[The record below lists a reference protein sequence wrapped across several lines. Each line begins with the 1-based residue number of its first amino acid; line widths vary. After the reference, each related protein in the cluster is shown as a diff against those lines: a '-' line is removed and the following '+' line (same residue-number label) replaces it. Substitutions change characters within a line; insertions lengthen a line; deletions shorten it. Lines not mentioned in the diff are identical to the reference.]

1 MPTAFITGG
10 AGAIGRASARALAR
24 DGWRVVLAD
33 IDADELKRVAA
44 DIGAAVA
51 GTFVLDATD
60 FSAVHAAI
68 EKAAATNGLDGLVTA
83 AGGLRYIPGAKDA
96 PFTETSPESWD
107 ALIEVHLNA
116 VYYACHAALRKLY
129 SGKAG
134 SIVNIASGAGLR
146 GGPPHIRQRNASVY
160 SAAKAGVIA
169 LTQSIAQEAASH
181 GVRVNAVA
189 PGRVESR
196 TKSWDAMQRMQREED
211 GVRLPP
217 LGRFGRAAEVGDAVA
232 FLMSDRA
239 AYITGTCLDV
249 SGGSRLH

>member
-10 AGAIGRASARALAR
+10 AGAIGSASARALAR

-33 IDADELKRVAA
+33 IDGDELKRVAA

-60 FSAVHAAI
+60 FSAVHATI
-68 EKAAATNGLDGLVTA
+68 EKAAATIGLDGLVTA

-96 PFTETSPESWD
+96 PFIATSPESWD

-116 VYYACHAALRKLY
+116 VYYACHATLQKLY
-129 SGKAG
+129 TQEGG

-146 GGPPHIRQRNASVY
+146 GGPPHIRQRNASIY

-169 LTQSIAQEAASH
+169 LTQSIAQEAAPH

-196 TKSWDAMQRMQREED
+196 TKSWEEMERMQREE
-211 GVRLPP
+211 GGARLPP
-217 LGRFGRAAEVGDAVA
+217 LGRFGRASEVGDAVA

-239 AYITGTCLDV
+239 AYITGACLDV